1 MNLNKKSLLVACV
14 LAAMS
19 TTAFAATESTSST
32 TVTNHDTP
40 RSTSTRVTH
49 EQHST
54 STSTVRTESASSSRS
69 TSASVGVMT
78 PRKLE
83 ERSALSGY
91 IAADVSSALNPYRDA
106 PKSLKSGKGTTFK
119 NDEVLEHGVLA
130 SMKQGGKWGIIRP
143 DGSVAIETK
152 YKEIKDVDYKT
163 GNVLAQVDK
172 KTETWVT
179 PKGVEITEE
188 EALKDR
194 IKQEATQEYPSD
206 SYVEFKEKGKYGFKT
221 SDDKVV
227 IVPQFRQVVTGFSE
241 DRAFVKNAKGKIV
254 AIDGTG
260 KELFNAPSKEVYA
273 FRNGLAE
280 YRRSVSGFNLGGL
293 VGGFIV
299 GGILGGAL
307 LGGQHY
313 HVGGFAY
320 DGAKRGYIDR
330 DGNIVI
336 DSKKDK
342 VWPITSYGTVIKDSG
357 KLYFVDRKGQV
368 VIQPGDYDAGE
379 MDKVNGLL
387 ALKDNSTDKWG
398 IFDVSTG
405 KQVVSFKYDAVSFA
419 GTNRLVVVKDNVK
432 NLIDMTSGK
441 SMYAAQTEA
450 TIEPFNNDTVTW
462 VHTGKDGYT
471 IIDNDGHVLFR
482 DTNKVIEDAKSF
494 NHGFS
499 SVKSKG
505 KWGIMNSKGE
515 WIVQP
520 TYDAVNVL

>member
-1 MNLNKKSLLVACV
+1 M
-14 LAAMS
+14 
-19 TTAFAATESTSST
+19 
-32 TVTNHDTP
+32 
-40 RSTSTRVTH
+40 
-49 EQHST
+49 
-54 STSTVRTESASSSRS
+54 
-69 TSASVGVMT
+69 
-78 PRKLE
+78 
-83 ERSALSGY
+83 
-91 IAADVSSALNPYRDA
+91 
-106 PKSLKSGKGTTFK
+106 
-119 NDEVLEHGVLA
+119 
-130 SMKQGGKWGIIRP
+130 
-143 DGSVAIETK
+143 
-152 YKEIKDVDYKT
+152 
-163 GNVLAQVDK
+163 
-172 KTETWVT
+172 
-179 PKGVEITEE
+179 
-188 EALKDR
+188 
-194 IKQEATQEYPSD
+194 
-206 SYVEFKEKGKYGFKT
+206 
-221 SDDKVV
+221 
-227 IVPQFRQVVTGFSE
+227 
-241 DRAFVKNAKGKIV
+241 
-254 AIDGTG
+254 
-260 KELFNAPSKEVYA
+260 
-273 FRNGLAE
+273 
-280 YRRSVSGFNLGGL
+280 
-293 VGGFIV
+293 
-299 GGILGGAL
+299 
-307 LGGQHY
+307 
-313 HVGGFAY
+313 
-320 DGAKRGYIDR
+320 
-330 DGNIVI
+330 
-336 DSKKDK
+336 
-342 VWPITSYGTVIKDSG
+342 WPITSYGTVIKDSG

-405 KQVVSFKYDAVSFA
+405 KQVVSFKYDAISFA